1 MAIAPYRR
9 TSLLGICAGIVA
21 LIAVAFFGIRSFT
34 REAVEVRTAPVTYQ
48 DLISTVSTNGK
59 VQPVHEFQAHAP
71 YPGVVS
77 NIYVHLGERVNA
89 GTLLL
94 RMSDADARARLAAAS
109 SNLTFAR
116 RDEADMAQGG
126 SLAERNQYAMDIAA
140 AKSELQLAQKNL
152 DVTQMLQQKG
162 AASASEVAAAQ
173 QRVITA
179 QNALQNAQI
188 RANNRYSPTD
198 LGTLKARVADAAANL
213 NAAETGLANAD
224 IRSPWPGTV
233 YSIPVSQYD
242 FVPAGDDLLDLADL
256 NHVKVFAYFD
266 EPEIGKLAKG
276 QAVKIT
282 WDAKPNQTWH
292 GHIETPPSTVI
303 PYGTRSVGECII
315 TVDDAKGDLPPNSNV
330 TVIVTTS
337 ERFNV
342 LSIPREAL
350 HSEGVNNFVF
360 RLDGNKLV
368 RTTVRIDPAAVN
380 LTRVQVLSGLTEK
393 DTVVLNAINN
403 SELTNGL
410 AVKPVE

>member
-1 MAIAPYRR
+1 
-9 TSLLGICAGIVA
+9 
-21 LIAVAFFGIRSFT
+21 
-34 REAVEVRTAPVTYQ
+34 
-48 DLISTVSTNGK
+48 
-59 VQPVHEFQAHAP
+59 
-71 YPGVVS
+71 
-77 NIYVHLGERVNA
+77 
-89 GTLLL
+89 
-94 RMSDADARARLAAAS
+94 
-109 SNLTFAR
+109 
-116 RDEADMAQGG
+116 
-126 SLAERNQYAMDIAA
+126 MDIAA